1 MAWVGHFQEIKCET
15 CFNQTETNTLSLRIK
30 RHKSRRRIHCGR
42 AFIVCFFDKTKGNLD
57 QSVQNAL
64 SMNPCILL
72 SVNYW
77 TRKKTQWSH
86 RSTNK
91 VTHRLTRLNIQ
102 NSLCLSLCLP
112 LSKCIWAKCLNQ
124 SILIRQTKCI
134 LGENQT
140 SISVLH
146 SSFFACV
153 CLFWVKLWSLMLQA
167 APQPPG
173 SRTVCCVLVNNVFK
187 VLFVIKKKFKK
198 KSWKEHDEIL
208 DHLGAK
214 HSKFPI
220 KQNYCLELSETMM
233 GQGMKNI

>member
-1 MAWVGHFQEIKCET
+1 MAELLLF
-15 CFNQTETNTLSLRIK
+15 
-30 RHKSRRRIHCGR
+30 
-42 AFIVCFFDKTKGNLD
+42 CFFNKTKGNLD

-124 SILIRQTKCI
+124 SKLIRQTKCI

-198 KSWKEHDEIL
+198 KVEKNMMKYWIIWEQNTRNFQS
-208 DHLGAK
+208 
-214 HSKFPI
+214 SKTI
-220 KQNYCLELSETMM
+220 VWNCL
-233 GQGMKNI
+233 KR